1 MSRYT
6 DFVAMTEVDAAD
18 YLLGFL
24 DEMDSCLDRFRSA
37 IQVDLTFAPE
47 SLTSVWNAVLPNI
60 GWRPGWNPPPD
71 GRRGTLIPE
80 AAIESADLLPS
91 WFHHPSGVGYARF
104 SIQTLWLID
113 GLGRYLGEI
122 LVRSGL
128 GQWKAGASTLE
139 GYNFQN
145 QPVVVGATTDPVS
158 PIQSCAVLV
167 SRALGRSAG
176 RGPGSPGDLYKAW
189 GIGR

>member
-6 DFVAMTEVDAAD
+6 NFVAMTEVEAED

-37 IQVDLTFAPE
+37 IQVDLTFSPE

-60 GWRPGWNPPPD
+60 AWRSGWNPPTD
-71 GRRGTLIPE
+71 GRPGTLIPE
-80 AAIESADLLPS
+80 VAIESAELLPS

-104 SIQTLWLID
+104 SMQTLWLID

-122 LVRSGL
+122 LVRSGM
-128 GQWKAGASTLE
+128 GRWRAGASTLE

-145 QPVVVGATTDPVS
+145 QPVIVGATTDPVS
-158 PIQSCAVLV
+158 PIQSCAVVV
-167 SRALGRSAG
+167 SRALGRSSE
-176 RGPGSPGDLYKAW
+176 RGPGSPEDLYKAW
-189 GIGR
+189 GIDC